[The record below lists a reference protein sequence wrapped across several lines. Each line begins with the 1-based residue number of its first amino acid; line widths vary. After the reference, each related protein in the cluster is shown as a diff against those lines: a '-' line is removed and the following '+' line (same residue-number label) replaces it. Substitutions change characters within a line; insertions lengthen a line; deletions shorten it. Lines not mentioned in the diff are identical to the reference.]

1 MTNAREEILKLT
13 VERLQNKVESIM
25 LGVNILLSNPER
37 TGANIVDEA
46 EKMMNELATTESS
59 LNHAR
64 NLYSQ
69 CLAIR
74 LKELSDTI
82 ENKPKE
88 PEQ

>member
-13 VERLQNKVESIM
+13 AERLQNKVESIM

-37 TGANIVDEA
+37 AGVNIVDEM
-46 EKMMNELATTESS
+46 EKMMIELATTESA
-59 LNHAR
+59 LNHTR

-69 CLAIR
+69 CLALK
-74 LKELSDTI
+74 LKELSDSI